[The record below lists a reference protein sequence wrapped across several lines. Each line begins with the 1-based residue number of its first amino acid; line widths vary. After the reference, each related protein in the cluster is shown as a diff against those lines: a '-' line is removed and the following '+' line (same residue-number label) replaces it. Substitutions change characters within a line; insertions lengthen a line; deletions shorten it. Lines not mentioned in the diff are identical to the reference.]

1 MLATPP
7 VLLHANY
14 SPKAAIP
21 RSLQECA
28 AKSFSWSIPTT
39 GPLRSA
45 RSAFSGSAPAS
56 PPACSC
62 CGGARRLA
70 GASAF
75 PVRLDAR
82 RLLRIRCVRLTPLTF
97 RSPAARLPER
107 RVSSASSQAP
117 SLCFANLIIGIFSRV
132 LTCDWCLCSANAFAA
147 RSRDRSPNVCCN
159 LHHPFKLLPLAS
171 FRDGDMVKASETA
184 LRADRELIQWKVLRS
199 LVKPSLQQVR
209 GLDILAL
216 CADQADDCYG
226 FARDV
231 LERAKSARTVIIVF

>member
-39 GPLRSA
+39 GQLRSA

-62 CGGARRLA
+62 RGARRLA

-75 PVRLDAR
+75 PVRLGAR

-117 SLCFANLIIGIFSRV
+117 SLCFANTLTRQIPKRLLQPPSSVQIFATGI
-132 LTCDWCLCSANAFAA
+132 
-147 RSRDRSPNVCCN
+147 
-159 LHHPFKLLPLAS
+159 LPGW
-171 FRDGDMVKASETA
+171 RYGQG
-184 LRADRELIQWKVLRS
+184 LRNRIE
-199 LVKPSLQQVR
+199 
-209 GLDILAL
+209 G
-216 CADQADDCYG
+216 
-226 FARDV
+226 
-231 LERAKSARTVIIVF
+231 